1 MAMLGLQW
9 LMGRGNTG
17 DGGKRKILSL
27 AKEQRNTSGFR
38 ATQTATALLQTAER
52 RQLIRVLQEN
62 CPLSQQIMEAWWLK
76 PLEQLALRTQ
86 DIPAAWSGPFSAPGG
101 FIDLS
106 LTAASRSV
114 RLARGMML
122 PPGATPEEQ
131 SEQAAGWTCA
141 VYWAALFHHLDWLS
155 GIEGETQSGKAWY
168 PGLSIPAEI
177 WRIRPRTGQLPAR
190 CTGMYLANR
199 LLPDAGVLWLQRWPE
214 LSDSLLSYLCG
225 QRVESGILNSI
236 ITDARASCG
245 LTESFSTGPAIPT
258 LVSQEIEHQ
267 FNNNN
272 INNNSPKLSDA
283 EPNQSSINRSDSCD
297 KNTIISGL
305 SRYAEKGIESVIQVT
320 SAELASA
327 FDSKDDV
334 VEQQE
339 NSASESHSPVSTGDL
354 LSVLDQMSG
363 SQSGLEPMQKGEHAI
378 AAQTPI
384 VLAPTAETD
393 CIDESSPGTL
403 FLAWLKQ
410 SVIDG
415 SLTVNQSDSILH
427 VLARFVFLVSPD
439 CFYKYIS
446 SVNDA
451 IQGKVLLQKSFEAL
465 NIHYSQN
472 GKGLYHY
479 HKYDTPDKTGRY
491 TKTSGYMMVSDVIFK
506 TGVYPSDSELLAP
519 RR

>member
-9 LMGRGNTG
+9 LMGRGNSG
-17 DGGKRKILSL
+17 DGGKREILSQ

-38 ATQTATALLQTAER
+38 ATQTATVLLQTAER
-52 RQLIRVLQEN
+52 QRLIRVIQEN
-62 CPLSQQIMEAWWLK
+62 CPLSQQVMEAWWLK
-76 PLEQLALRTQ
+76 PLEQLAVRVQ
-86 DIPAAWSGPFSAPGG
+86 DIPADWSGPFSAPGG

-106 LTAASRSV
+106 LKVATHAV

-141 VYWAALFHHLDWLS
+141 VHWAALFHHLDWLS

-177 WRIRPRTGQLPAR
+177 WRIRPRTGQQPTR
-190 CTGMYLANR
+190 YTGMYLANR
-199 LLPDAGVLWLQRWPE
+199 LLPDAGVLWLQRWPA

-225 QRVESGILNSI
+225 QRVDSGILNSI

-245 LTESFSTGPAIPT
+245 LTETCSTGPAIPT
-258 LVSQEIEHQ
+258 VSQTIEHK
-267 FNNNN
+267 FNNND
-272 INNNSPKLSDA
+272 INNNSPKLSDT
-283 EPNQSSINRSDSCD
+283 EPNQSSINSSDTGVI
-297 KNTIISGL
+297 NAIVPGL
-305 SRYAEKGIESVIQVT
+305 SRYAEKEVEPLIQVG
-320 SAELASA
+320 SFELASA
-327 FDSKDDV
+327 FDSNDESFV
-334 VEQQE
+334 QQK
-339 NSASESHSPVSTGDL
+339 NTAPESHSPVSAGEL
-354 LSVLDQMSG
+354 LSLLDQMSG
-363 SQSGLEPMQKGEHAI
+363 SQSSRELTQNGEHAI
-378 AAQTPI
+378 AAQSPV

-393 CIDESSPGTL
+393 CDEESSPGTL

-451 IQGKVLLQKSFEAL
+451 IQDKVLLQKSFEAL
-465 NIHYSQN
+465 HIHYSQN

-506 TGVYPSDSELLAP
+506 TGVCPSDSELLAP

>member
-1 MAMLGLQW
+1 MAMLGLRW
-9 LMGRGNTG
+9 LMGRGNSG
-17 DGGKRKILSL
+17 DDGKREILSQ
-27 AKEQRNTSGFR
+27 AKEQRNASGFR
-38 ATQTATALLQTAER
+38 VTQTATALLQTAER
-52 RQLIRVLQEN
+52 QRSIRVLQKN

-76 PLEQLALRTQ
+76 PLEQLAVRVQ
-86 DIPAAWSGPFSAPGG
+86 DIPAVWSGPFSVPGG

-106 LTAASRSV
+106 LTVASRAV

-122 PPGATPEEQ
+122 PPGATLEEQ
-131 SEQAAGWTCA
+131 SEQSAGWTCA
-141 VYWAALFHHLDWLS
+141 VYWAALFHHLSWLS
-155 GIEGETQSGKAWY
+155 GIEGEMQSGKAWY

-177 WRIRPRTGQLPAR
+177 WRIRPRTGQQPTR
-190 CTGMYLANR
+190 YTGMYLANR
-199 LLPDAGVLWLQRWPE
+199 LLPDAGVLWLQRWPV
-214 LSDSLLSYLCG
+214 LSESLLSYLCG
-225 QRVESGILNSI
+225 QKVESGILNSI

-245 LTESFSTGPAIPT
+245 LTASFSTGPAIPT
-258 LVSQEIEHQ
+258 LVSQKIEHQ
-267 FNNNN
+267 F
-272 INNNSPKLSDA
+272 NNNSPKLSDA

-363 SQSGLEPMQKGEHAI
+363 SQSALEPMQKGEHAI
-378 AAQTPI
+378 SVQTPV
-384 VLAPTAETD
+384 VLAPTAETG
-393 CIDESSPGTL
+393 CIDESSPGAL

-427 VLARFVFLVSPD
+427 VLARFVFLVSPG

-446 SVNDA
+446 SVNPA
-451 IQGKVLLQKSFEAL
+451 IQDKMLLQKSFETL

-479 HKYDTPDKTGRY
+479 HKYDTPDKTGCY
-491 TKTSGYMMVSDVIFK
+491 TKTSGYMLVSDVIFK
-506 TGVYPSDSELLAP
+506 PGACPSDSELLAP